1 MSDEIP
7 AIEPQT
13 DLEGDVHIDVV
24 TPGETAEFQMPTAED
39 TAKKAE
45 EAKEETLL
53 AGKYKDVKELEQAY
67 LEAQK
72 MISSKQPEPTPGEQ
86 APQEQ
91 EMQIQHGPFQ
101 GSVTEV
107 LEAAGIEGNDIA
119 KEWQAQGKLTEDMY
133 DKLANLGWQRQ
144 VVDTFVQGQ
153 FAVAAHE
160 QQAQVN
166 MKQDAVQMAGG
177 DEAFQNLYRFAAT
190 HYDEAQQNNL
200 NERLAD
206 PNAYKGAIKE
216 MMYDYQAETGS
227 SMSKPLTEAQAP
239 SNISA
244 EGFKTTQEVRAAFA
258 QLKGQGFIDEVTKAK
273 IARTPQHLLEGV
285 EG

>member
-1 MSDEIP
+1 MSDEMP
-7 AIEPQT
+7 TIEPQG
-13 DLEGDVHIDVV
+13 DLEGDAHVDVV
-24 TPGETAEFQMPTAED
+24 TPGKTAEFQMPTAEES
-39 TAKKAE
+39 AE
-45 EAKEETLL
+45 KQAEAQAENLL

-72 MISSKQPEPTPGEQ
+72 MISQKQSDPTSGEQ
-86 APQEQ
+86 APQET

-119 KEWQAQGKLTEDMY
+119 KEWQSQGKLTEDMY
-133 DKLANLGWQRQ
+133 DKLAGLGWQRQ

-153 FAVAAHE
+153 FAVAANE
-160 QQAQVN
+160 QQVQVT
-166 MKQDAVQMAGG
+166 MKQDAIEMAGG
-177 DEAFQNLYRFAAT
+177 DEAFANLYRFAGT
-190 HYDEAQQNNL
+190 HYNEAQQENL

-206 PNAYKGAIKE
+206 RNAYKGAIKE
-216 MMYDYQAETGS
+216 MMYDYQAETGT
-227 SMSKPLTEAQAP
+227 SMSKPLTAAQAP
-239 SNISA
+239 SNVSA